1 MRRLSTLISFLLV
14 FTVGSIA
21 FTVLRELGEE
31 ERPGKMKHRFQLPQ
45 ADMVLSDV
53 RFVDSENGKRNW
65 TIESNRAELFKG
77 KSRAAFEGVH
87 ITFFGKDG
95 KVMHLYS
102 NEGELDTSTR
112 DMLAK
117 GDIRGQSSDGLEFFT
132 STLSYDYGKR
142 EISTT
147 DPVKIVAR
155 GFETEGV
162 GMVVDVDEERI
173 HLLGQVRL
181 TGNQ

>member
-1 MRRLSTLISFLLV
+1 MRRLSTLLSFLVV
-14 FTVGSIA
+14 FTVGSVA
-21 FTVLRELGEE
+21 LTLLRDLGGEE
-31 ERPGKMKHRFQLPQ
+31 RRGKVESRFLLPK

-53 RFVDSENGKRNW
+53 RFVDSENGRRNW
-65 TIESNRAELFKG
+65 TIESSRAELFKG
-77 KSRAAFEGVH
+77 KSLAAFEGVH

-102 NEGELDTSTR
+102 NQGELDTSTR
-112 DMLAK
+112 DMMAR
-117 GDIRGQSSDGLEFFT
+117 GDIRGQSSDGMEFFT
-132 STLSYDYGKR
+132 STLSYDDETRK
-142 EISTT
+142 ISTD

-181 TGNQ
+181 MGSQ